1 MHDRDIRLDL
11 FRGLANWAIF
21 VDHIPNNVVAWITT
35 KNYGFSDAADLFVF
49 ISGYTAALAYL
60 SIMSRDGFWVGTIRL
75 MGRVWQLYVAHI
87 LLFVVYIAAIGWVV
101 QTYRDSHLLDEF
113 NVAGLMADPAS
124 YLAQGLLLKFK
135 PLNMDVL
142 PLYIVLMASFPIILR
157 TLMRFPT
164 ITLVISFVIYLAT
177 GHLGWNLPAWP
188 TGGWYFNPF
197 AWQFLFVFG
206 AWCAIGGARLIQRF
220 ASSALVIGM
229 AVSYL
234 LFAFLV
240 MILAHLDLASQVLPS
255 WLADWATANDK
266 TNLAPY
272 RFLHLLALA
281 VVVTSMISRDRSWLR
296 SVILTPALL
305 CGRFSL
311 EVFCVGIFLSFIA
324 HFALELISEAV
335 PMQILVSVIGIAI
348 MTAVAWTK
356 SLRLLSK
363 TDLPEPAVRRSN

>member
-1 MHDRDIRLDL
+1 MSVNLQDRDIRLDL

-21 VDHIPNNVVAWITT
+21 LDHIPNNVVAWITT

-49 ISGYTAALAYL
+49 IAGYTAALAY
-60 SIMSRDGFWVGTIRL
+60 SGVMSRDGFWAGAIRQ

-87 LLFVVYIAAIGWVV
+87 LLFVVYIAAIGWVA

-142 PLYIVLMASFPIILR
+142 PLYIVLMAGFPFILRALISFP
-157 TLMRFPT
+157 TKALM
-164 ITLVISFVIYLAT
+164 VSFVVYLAAR
-177 GHLGWNLPAWP
+177 HFGWNLPAWP
-188 TGGWYFNPF
+188 TGAWYFNPF

-206 AWCAIGGARLIQRF
+206 AWCSIGGAHSLQRL
-220 ASSALVIGM
+220 SSSVVVLAIAG
-229 AVSYL
+229 SYL

-240 MILAHLDLASQVLPS
+240 IVLAHLDVASDVLPS
-255 WLADWATANDK
+255 WLAAWATANDK

-272 RFLHLLALA
+272 RFLHFLALA
-281 VVVTSMISRDRSWLR
+281 VVVTSFISRDLSWLR
-296 SVILTPALL
+296 SAILRPAIL
-305 CGRFSL
+305 CGRHSL

-335 PMQILVSVIGIAI
+335 PMQILVSFSGIAI
-348 MTAVAWTK
+348 MTAFAWTK
-356 SLRLLSK
+356 SLQLGINKKSSR
-363 TDLPEPAVRRSN
+363 

>member
-1 MHDRDIRLDL
+1 M

-21 VDHIPNNVVAWITT
+21 LDHIPNNVVAWITT

-49 ISGYTAALAYL
+49 ISGYTAALAYSGAML
-60 SIMSRDGFWVGTIRL
+60 RGGFWIGAIRL
-75 MGRVWQLYVAHI
+75 MRRVWQLYVAHI

-101 QTYRDSHLLDEF
+101 QTYRDSHLLNEF

-157 TLMRFPT
+157 ALISFPITTL
-164 ITLVISFVIYLAT
+164 IISFVIYLAAR
-177 GHLGWNLPAWP
+177 HLGWNLSAWP
-188 TGGWYFNPF
+188 TGAWYFNPF

-206 AWCAIGGARLIQRF
+206 AWCAIGGVHSLQRV
-220 ASSALVIGM
+220 ASSALVLAI
-229 AVSYL
+229 AILYL

-240 MILAHLDLASQVLPS
+240 MILAHLDLASDVLPS
-255 WLADWATANDK
+255 WLLGWVMANDK

-272 RFLHLLALA
+272 RYLHFLALA

-296 SVILTPALL
+296 SAILTPALL

-356 SLRLLSK
+356 SLRLGLYK
-363 TDLPEPAVRRSN
+363 D

>member
-1 MHDRDIRLDL
+1 MSANLQDRDIRLDL

-60 SIMSRDGFWVGTIRL
+60 GVMSRDGFWFGTIRL

-101 QTYRDSHLLDEF
+101 QTYQDSHLLDEF

-157 TLMRFPT
+157 SLMSFPT
-164 ITLVISFVIYLAT
+164 KALIISFVIYLASR
-177 GHLGWNLPAWP
+177 HLGWNLPAWP
-188 TGGWYFNPF
+188 TGVWYFNPF
-197 AWQFLFVFG
+197 AWQFLFVLG
-206 AWCAIGGARLIQRF
+206 AWCAIGGAHLVQRF
-220 ASSALVIGM
+220 ASSTLVLAL

-240 MILAHLDLASQVLPS
+240 MILAHLDLASHVLPP

-272 RFLHLLALA
+272 RFLHFLALA
-281 VVVTSMISRDRSWLR
+281 VIVTSMISRDRLWLR
-296 SVILTPALL
+296 SAFLTPALL

-311 EVFCVGIFLSFIA
+311 EVFCAGIFLSFIA

-335 PMQILVSVIGIAI
+335 PMQILVSISGIAI

-356 SLRLLSK
+356 SLRLVSVK
-363 TDLPEPAVRRSN
+363 D